1 MYRVLRTRIDVVMHP
16 LVPSSVISAALTL
29 ILISITTLIREFKR
43 IMLPVEKLKLP
54 GASFSPDQLAPF
66 VIQARVAMLNHDAGR
81 VEDDEPFFVADLGQV
96 HRQHQRWTQHLPA
109 VQPFYGL
116 HAMQTLSLFFALL
129 YSFDCLKNQTNGSV
143 VDNAIKPSNVI
154 QIPPCYGPLPN

>member
-1 MYRVLRTRIDVVMHP
+1 
-16 LVPSSVISAALTL
+16 
-29 ILISITTLIREFKR
+29 
-43 IMLPVEKLKLP
+43 MLPVEKLKLP

-66 VIQARVAMLNHDAGR
+66 VIQTRVAMLNHDSGR

-96 HRQHQRWTQHLPA
+96 HRQHQRWTHHLPA

-129 YSFDCLKNQTNGSV
+129 YLFDCLRTKLMGQLL
-143 VDNAIKPSNVI
+143 IMR
-154 QIPPCYGPLPN
+154 